1 MDYKPAVELAREGKE
16 AGFQFLYEATYQSK
30 YYLALQYMKDEEA
43 AKDVLQ
49 DSYVRAFSRLDQLSQ
64 PEAFS
69 GWFGRIV
76 ANTAK
81 NRLKNRECASCC
93 FILREHPSVRSQQ
106 RWTVRKTR

>member
-1 MDYKPAVELAREGKE
+1 MDYKQAVELAREGKE

-76 ANTAK
+76 ANTEK
-81 NRLKNRECASCC
+81 NKLLKKEPMLFSDLAANDEEESY
-93 FILREHPSVRSQQ
+93 E
-106 RWTVRKTR
+106 